1 MGAVKLHPDF
11 GPVKL
16 RAAEVPGGVVGNI
29 AAVVDLMRTAGT
41 DRSRTAYKAFCAAY
55 RSMAGSPLSDN
66 ERGLAAIN
74 EAMAET
80 IRVHGPTP
88 DISYD

>member
-1 MGAVKLHPDF
+1 MEAKLHPDF

-16 RAAEVPGGVVGNI
+16 EAADVPGGVVGNI

-41 DRSRTAYKAFCAAY
+41 DRSRTAYRAFLAAY
-55 RSMAGSPLSDN
+55 RRSEGSPLSN
-66 ERGLAAIN
+66 NKRGLAAIN

-80 IRVHGPTP
+80 ARVHGPAP
-88 DISYD
+88 DVSYD

>member
-1 MGAVKLHPDF
+1 MGSIKLHPDF

-16 RAAEVPGGVVGNI
+16 EAANVPGGIVGNI
-29 AAVVDLMRTAGT
+29 AAVVDLMRSAGT

-55 RSMAGSPLSDN
+55 RRTEGSPLSDN
-66 ERGLAAIN
+66 ERGLAAIE

-80 IRVHGPTP
+80 VRVHGPAP
-88 DISYD
+88 DVSYE